1 VRPEGGLDTQGS
13 RSIEL
18 LRHPSSIP
26 PQQGV
31 GLGDKGDLLE
41 SFSTEPFRNLGQRGS
56 LAIREQETRGK
67 MGSKD
72 AVLGDEVFIA
82 EQQFLVDETGYE
94 GQQARP
100 VESIIHG
107 ISMVPIM
114 ARLQPA
120 LAIRAVF

>member
-1 VRPEGGLDTQGS
+1 
-13 RSIEL
+13 
-18 LRHPSSIP
+18 
-26 PQQGV
+26 
-31 GLGDKGDLLE
+31 
-41 SFSTEPFRNLGQRGS
+41 
-56 LAIREQETRGK
+56 

-82 EQQFLVDETGYE
+82 EQQFLVNETGYE